1 MEEFVGGLWHR
12 FITRV
17 ADKNHPEAAVSLSEV
32 EKTAGIL
39 FRALGGDPGLRVA
52 QAANTEHGARRRLL
66 QRIAGSGEK
75 VTHASVDGETLSLP
89 PTIAFFPEKSL
100 NRDLYFWLIA
110 LAANDSE
117 ARHVGRNLS
126 RQGAAGTHVGIY
138 PDPQTTW
145 LLANQAATR
154 ATLTRFPGLVS
165 RYQRLVHACLALR
178 LPITHL
184 PPEEAARETALQA
197 ALTVPGSVSALPP
210 APRKAKALQ
219 AVPLWLY
226 PSVCSL
232 PSPQDKEA
240 ASDTSQAQGGK
251 EEEGAKKRH
260 QAKREEM
267 PLDKSGMVL
276 HFRAESLFSWGE
288 YVKVNRH
295 TDEDENPDAAR
306 AAEDMEFLAVARDGR
321 DTASKVRF
329 DLDLPSASE
338 DDTPLGE
345 GLLFPEWD
353 WKKRILRAD
362 HCRVQ
367 LFTARHAPPMPIPPR
382 LARTA
387 KRLRSQFASLTPAR
401 RWLKDQPEGVE
412 PDLDAC
418 VRDTADRMAGIRGE
432 AQGHYLSP
440 VRKERDMACLVL
452 ADLSLSTDAYVSNT
466 QRVIDVIR
474 DSLMLFSEALSATG
488 DRFGLYGFS
497 SLKRDQVRFQRIKE
511 FDSPFDANA
520 RGRIAAL
527 KPGYYTRMGAA
538 IRQATSLLEQQPCA
552 LRLLL
557 ILSDGKPNDLDAYEG
572 RYGIEDTRMALIE
585 ARDKGLRPFCV
596 TIDREGAAY
605 LPHLFG
611 PGGYTIIRKP
621 EELPARL
628 PMLYARLTAN

>member
-1 MEEFVGGLWHR
+1 MEEFVGELWHR

-17 ADKNHPEAAVSLSEV
+17 ADKSHPEAAVALSEV

-52 QAANTEHGARRRLL
+52 QAASTEHGARRRLL

-100 NRDLYFWLIA
+100 NRDLYLWLIA
-110 LAANDSE
+110 LASRISGDSRTTFPSPPEGEGLGVRGNDPE
-117 ARHVGRNLS
+117 TV
-126 RQGAAGTHVGIY
+126 
-138 PDPQTTW
+138 W
-145 LLANQAATR
+145 LLANQEATQ
-154 ATLTRFPGLVS
+154 ATLARFPGLTA
-165 RYQRLVHACLALR
+165 RYRRLVEACLALR
-178 LPITHL
+178 LPVERL
-184 PPEEAARETALQA
+184 PPNEAVREITLRA
-197 ALTVPGSVSALPP
+197 ALTNPGSVSALPP
-210 APRKAKALQ
+210 APPKAKALQ
-219 AVPLWLY
+219 PVPLWLY
-226 PSVCSL
+226 PSVNDL
-232 PSPQDKEA
+232 PSVQDKEA
-240 ASDTSQAQGGK
+240 ASDTTQAQGGK

-260 QAKREEM
+260 KAKREEM
-267 PLDKSGMVL
+267 PQDKSGIVL

-306 AAEDMEFLAVARDGR
+306 AAEDMEFLAVARDSR
-321 DTASKVRF
+321 NTASKVRF

-345 GLLFPEWD
+345 GILLPEWD
-353 WKKRILRAD
+353 WKKRVMRPD

-387 KRLRSQFASLTPAR
+387 KRLRSQFASLAPAR
-401 RWLKDQPEGVE
+401 RWLKNQPDGAE
-412 PDLDAC
+412 PDVDAC
-418 VRDTADRMAGIRGE
+418 VRDTADRMAGIRGD
-432 AQGHYLSP
+432 AMGHYLSQ

-452 ADLSLSTDAYVSNT
+452 ADLSLSTDAYVSNH

-511 FDSPFDANA
+511 FDSPFDADA

-538 IRQATSLLEQQPCA
+538 IRQATSLLEKQPCA

-611 PGGYTIIRKP
+611 PAGYTIIRKP

-628 PMLYARLTAN
+628 PLLYARLTAS

>member
-1 MEEFVGGLWHR
+1 MEEFVGELWHR

-17 ADKNHPEAAVSLSEV
+17 ADKSHPEAAVSLAEV

-52 QAANTEHGARRRLL
+52 QAANTEHGGRRRLL
-66 QRIAGSGEK
+66 QRLAGSGEK

-89 PTIAFFPEKSL
+89 PRIAFFPDRPL
-100 NRDLYFWLIA
+100 NRDLYLWLIA
-110 LAANDSE
+110 LASRVSGDSRTTFPSPLAGEGLGARGNDPE
-117 ARHVGRNLS
+117 A
-126 RQGAAGTHVGIY
+126 A
-138 PDPQTTW
+138 W
-145 LLANQAATR
+145 LIANQEATR
-154 ATLTRFPGLVS
+154 ATLARFPGLES
-165 RYQRLVHACLALR
+165 RYRRLVDACLALR
-178 LPITHL
+178 LPPERL
-184 PPEEAARETALQA
+184 PPDEAVREITLRA
-197 ALTVPGSVSALPP
+197 ALTDPGSVRALPP
-210 APRKAKALQ
+210 APKKAKALQ
-219 AVPLWLY
+219 PVPLWLY
-226 PSVCSL
+226 PSADSL
-232 PSPQDKEA
+232 PTAPDQESADDIA
-240 ASDTSQAQGGK
+240 RSQGGR

-260 QAKREEM
+260 KAKKADM
-267 PLDKSGMVL
+267 PQDKNGIVL

-345 GLLFPEWD
+345 GILLPEWD
-353 WKKRILRAD
+353 WKKRLMRPD

-367 LFTARHAPPMPIPPR
+367 LFTARNAPPIPIPPR

-412 PDLDAC
+412 PDVDAC
-418 VRDTADRMAGIRGE
+418 VRDAADRLAGIQGD
-432 AQGHYLSP
+432 AMGHYLSQ

-452 ADLSLSTDAYVSNT
+452 ADLSLSTDAYVSNH

-497 SLKRDQVRFQRIKE
+497 SLKRDHVRFQRIKE
-511 FDSPFDANA
+511 FDSPFNAEA

-538 IRQATSLLEQQPCA
+538 IRQATSVLEKQPAA

-557 ILSDGKPNDLDAYEG
+557 ILSDGKPNDLDSYEG

-596 TIDREGAAY
+596 TIDKEGAAY

-611 PGGYTIIRKP
+611 PAGYTIIRKP

>member
-12 FITRV
+12 FITKM
-17 ADKNHPEAAVSLSEV
+17 AEKSYPEAAVALAEV
-32 EKTAGIL
+32 EKSAGIV

-52 QAANTEHGARRRLL
+52 QAARTEHGARRRFL
-66 QRIAGSGEK
+66 QRLAGSGEK
-75 VTHASVDGETLSLP
+75 VSHATVDGETLSLP
-89 PTIAFFPEKSL
+89 PSIAFFPEKSL

-110 LAANDSE
+110 LASRISGDSPTPLPSERDANPE
-117 ARHVGRNLS
+117 TA
-126 RQGAAGTHVGIY
+126 
-138 PDPQTTW
+138 W
-145 LLANQAATR
+145 LKANQD
-154 ATLTRFPGLVS
+154 ATLATLARFPGLAS
-165 RYQRLVHACLALR
+165 RYQRLVQASLALR
-178 LPITHL
+178 LPAEKL
-184 PPEEAARETALQA
+184 PPEEAAREA
-197 ALTVPGSVSALPP
+197 ALRSALLEPGSIHSLPP
-210 APRKAKALQ
+210 AGKKSRPLA

-226 PSVCSL
+226 PSVDSL
-232 PSPQDKEA
+232 PATPDKDAPEDIA
-240 ASDTSQAQGGK
+240 RTQGGK

-260 QAKREEM
+260 KAQKEEM
-267 PLDKSGMVL
+267 PTDKSGMVL
-276 HFRAESLFSWGE
+276 HFRAESLLSWGE

-306 AAEDMEFLAVARDGR
+306 AAEDMNQLAVARDTR

-345 GLLFPEWD
+345 GILLPEWD
-353 WKKRILRAD
+353 WKKRILRPD

-367 LFTARHAPPMPIPPR
+367 WFTARHAPPLPIPER

-401 RWLKDQPEGVE
+401 RWLKDQPEGAE
-412 PDLDAC
+412 PDVDAC
-418 VRDTADRMAGIRGE
+418 VRDTADRLAGIRGD
-432 AQGHYLSP
+432 AQGHYLSQ
-440 VRKERDMACLVL
+440 VRKERDLACLVL

-474 DSLMLFSEALSATG
+474 DSLLLFAEALSATG

-497 SLKRDQVRFQRIKE
+497 SLKREHVRFQHIKE
-511 FDSPFDANA
+511 FDAPFDANA

-538 IRQATSLLEQQPCA
+538 IRQATSLLEKQPSA

-557 ILSDGKPNDLDAYEG
+557 ILSAGKPNDLDSYEG

-596 TIDREGAAY
+596 TIDKEGAAY

-611 PGGYTIIRKP
+611 PAGYTIIRRP

-628 PMLYARLTAN
+628 PLLYARLTAT